1 MGQGD
6 CRGQH
11 QAAVTAIPIRYS
23 ITFRSANSQP
33 AGARDIS
40 IAVIAAPLAAI
51 AHDRRKVPLADD
63 LKSASVSSVLR
74 VTLALPINE
83 TGKSRWQT

>member
-1 MGQGD
+1 
-6 CRGQH
+6 
-11 QAAVTAIPIRYS
+11 
-23 ITFRSANSQP
+23 
-33 AGARDIS
+33 
-40 IAVIAAPLAAI
+40 VIAAPLAAI

>member
-1 MGQGD
+1 VVADHQG
-6 CRGQH
+6 GQH
-11 QAAVTAIPIRYS
+11 QGGVTPGLGLIPNV
-23 ITFRSANSQP
+23 RSANSQP

>member
-1 MGQGD
+1 MF
-6 CRGQH
+6 H
-11 QAAVTAIPIRYS
+11 KS
-23 ITFRSANSQP
+23 RSANSQP
-33 AGARDIS
+33 ARARDIS
-40 IAVIAAPLAAI
+40 IVVIAAPLAAI

>member
-1 MGQGD
+1 MGKGD
-6 CRGQH
+6 QVLRRQNLLTR
-11 QAAVTAIPIRYS
+11 VTCS
-23 ITFRSANSQP
+23 TFRNVRSANSQP

>member
-1 MGQGD
+1 M
-6 CRGQH
+6 
-11 QAAVTAIPIRYS
+11 TASPIRYS

-63 LKSASVSSVLR
+63 LKSAGVRSVLR